1 MRVLFGALLLVTLCS
16 CGTYRKANQG
26 YRGVG
31 EYQGPGGREV
41 AAEGAVP
48 NPHSL
53 AYAPRASFQLAWPV
67 RNIKVSRGFRP
78 KANRK
83 HEGVDLG
90 GKRDTPIT
98 SAHEGVVIYT
108 GSDFRGYGNM
118 VLVEYSDEW
127 ATLYGHLDSL
137 AVHSG
142 QIVES
147 GDPLGGMGD
156 TGQASGVHLH
166 FELLHK
172 RKPIDPLPY
181 LPRVNR
187 FAGSR

>member
-1 MRVLFGALLLVTLCS
+1 MRVLFGTLLLVTLCS
-16 CGTYRKANQG
+16 CGTYRTANNG

-31 EYQGPGGREV
+31 DYRGPGGREV
-41 AAEGAVP
+41 AAESDTAP
-48 NPHSL
+48 NL
-53 AYAPRASFQLAWPV
+53 TYAPRASFQLAWPV
-67 RNIKVSRGFRP
+67 RNIKVNRGY
-78 KANRK
+78 KTASKRK

-90 GKRDTPIT
+90 GKRETPIT

-156 TGQASGVHLH
+156 TGDARGVHLH

-187 FAGSR
+187 FAGAR